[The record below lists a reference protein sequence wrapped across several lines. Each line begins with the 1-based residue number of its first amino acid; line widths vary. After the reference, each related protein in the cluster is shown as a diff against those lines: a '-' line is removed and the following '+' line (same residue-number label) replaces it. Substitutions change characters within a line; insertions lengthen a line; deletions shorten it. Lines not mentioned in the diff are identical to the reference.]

1 MIRERKGTP
10 IVTRPKPEDARD
22 RRRAMIERVAL
33 FARLEPAQLD
43 ALAAAS
49 STRRLAARE
58 ELYHKGDVAS
68 QVYVV
73 SSGRLKVTS
82 TSAEGTEMVLNLLD
96 AGEVVGELPMLV
108 GGQRTATIVALE
120 PSELVVLERREFL
133 RFLREHPESAVT
145 LLAVMAER
153 VVRLSEY
160 LEDTIFLGVGVR
172 IAKRLLSL
180 AEQFGEEV
188 GGGLVVSVRLSQ
200 GELASYVGT
209 TRETVNKQIRAW
221 TEAGVLSMEAGS
233 ITIHRVAE
241 LERLAG
247 LDVS

>member
-1 MIRERKGTP
+1 
-10 IVTRPKPEDARD
+10 
-22 RRRAMIERVAL
+22 MIERVEL
-33 FARLEPAQLD
+33 FAKLEPAQLS
-43 ALAAAS
+43 ALATAT

-73 SSGRLKVTS
+73 ASGRLKVTS
-82 TSAEGTEMVLNLLD
+82 TTEAGDEVVLNLLD
-96 AGEVVGELPMLV
+96 AGEVVGELPMLI
-108 GGQRTATIVALE
+108 GGHRTATIVALE

-145 LLAVMAER
+145 LLTVMAER

-160 LEDTIFLGVGVR
+160 LEDTIFLAVGVR

-180 AEQFGEEV
+180 AEQFGESRD
-188 GGGLVVSVRLSQ
+188 GVVVVALRLSQ

-209 TRETVNKQIRAW
+209 TRETVNKQLRAW
-221 TEAGVLSMEAGS
+221 TDAGVLRMEAGA
-233 ITIHRVAE
+233 ITILQPAE

-247 LDVS
+247 LHVG

>member
-1 MIRERKGTP
+1 MPTP
-10 IVTRPKPEDARD
+10 RDDGRD
-22 RRRAMIERVAL
+22 RRRALIERVPL
-33 FARLEPAQLD
+33 FARLDAAQLD
-43 ALAAAS
+43 ALASAS

-58 ELYHKGDVAS
+58 ELYHKGDAAS

-73 SSGRLKVTS
+73 SSGRLKVTT
-82 TSAEGTEMVLNLLD
+82 TSSDGAEMVLNLLD

-108 GGQRTATIVALE
+108 GGERTATVAALE
-120 PSELVVLERREFL
+120 PCELVVLERREFL

-145 LLAVMAER
+145 LLAVLAER
-153 VVRLSEY
+153 LVRLSEI

-172 IAKRLLSL
+172 IAKRLLAL
-180 AEQFGEEV
+180 ADQFGEERD
-188 GGGLVVSVRLSQ
+188 GAIVVSVRLSQ

-221 TEAGVLSMEAGS
+221 TEEGVLAMSGGA
-233 ITIHRVAE
+233 ITIHRREA

-247 LDVS
+247 LAVS

>member
-1 MIRERKGTP
+1 M
-10 IVTRPKPEDARD
+10 TRPKPEDARD
-22 RRRAMIERVAL
+22 RRRALIERIAL

-43 ALAAAS
+43 ALAAAT

-58 ELYHKGDVAS
+58 ELCHKGDVAS

-73 SSGRLKVTS
+73 ASGRLKVTS
-82 TSAEGTEMVLNLLD
+82 TSTSGDEVVLNLLD
-96 AGEVVGELPMLV
+96 AGEVVGELPMLI
-108 GGQRTATIVALE
+108 GGQRTATVVALE
-120 PSELVVLERREFL
+120 PTELVVLERREFL

-145 LLAVMAER
+145 LLTVMAER

-160 LEDTIFLGVGVR
+160 LEDAVFLGVGVR

-180 AEQFGEEV
+180 AEQFGEPRGEEV
-188 GGGLVVSVRLSQ
+188 VLGVRLSQ

-221 TEAGVLSMEAGS
+221 TDAGVLRMEAGA
-233 ITIHRVAE
+233 ITIQRTDE

-247 LDVS
+247 LDLG

>member
-1 MIRERKGTP
+1 MKGG
-10 IVTRPKPEDARD
+10 RAEDARD
-22 RRRAMIERVAL
+22 HRRALIERVPL

-43 ALAAAS
+43 ALAAAT

-58 ELYHKGDVAS
+58 ELFHKGDVAS

-82 TSAEGTEMVLNLLD
+82 TSSEGNEMVLNLLD
-96 AGEVVGELPMLV
+96 AGEVVGELPMLI
-108 GGQRTATIVALE
+108 GGERTATIVALE

-145 LLAVMAER
+145 LLAVMADR
-153 VVRLSEY
+153 LVRLSEI

-172 IAKRLLSL
+172 IAKRLLAL
-180 AEQFGEEV
+180 AEQFGEEHES
-188 GGGLVVSVRLSQ
+188 GVVVALRLSQ
-200 GELASYVGT
+200 SDLASYVGT
-209 TRETVNKQIRAW
+209 TRETVNKQMRAW
-221 TEAGVLSMEAGS
+221 TEAGVLQMESGS
-233 ITIHRVAE
+233 ITIHRRDE

-247 LDVS
+247 LAVS